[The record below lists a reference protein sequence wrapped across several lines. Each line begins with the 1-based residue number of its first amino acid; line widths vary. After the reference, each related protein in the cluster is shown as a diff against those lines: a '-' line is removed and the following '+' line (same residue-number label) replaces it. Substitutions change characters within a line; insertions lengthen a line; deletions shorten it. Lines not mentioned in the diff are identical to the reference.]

1 MTSKIGGRNVTI
13 SPLEQ
18 RLLAECKD
26 EVLWKRSIPL
36 AIGGGAYVLLEANRG
51 HLSFIQKLGRWPKI
65 KVKGRL
71 TVIGSIVGF
80 MIGNA
85 MGVDMIAERFVT
97 ELPTSIVTKIAK
109 QNMSKGKG

>member
-18 RLLAECKD
+18 RLLAECKN

-36 AIGGGAYVLLEANRG
+36 AICGGAYVLLVANRG

-71 TVIGSIVGF
+71 TVIGAIVGF